1 MEREMM
7 GETLQEASGSQIVN
21 RRRQD
26 RPCTNGHNRAT
37 SRQMPLDKST
47 QDLENGRWWQ
57 IRTDGEGVLPPN
69 SSPLGPGTW
78 QGALY
83 LQHSPQG
90 RR

>member
-1 MEREMM
+1 MVGEMM
-7 GETLQEASGSQIVN
+7 GETLQEASGSQTMN

-26 RPCTNGHNRAT
+26 RPCTNGHDRAT
-37 SRQMPLDKST
+37 NQQMPLDKST
-47 QDLENGRWWQ
+47 QDSERGGWGW

-69 SSPLGPGTW
+69 SSPPGPGTW
-78 QGALY
+78 QGTMY